1 MGIKRYIATKDNT
14 ITNAFKSDLSTRG
27 SGSNM
32 GASDILEVFSIYAQ
46 ATTSSIEKSRILL
59 QFPTTDLIADK
70 QTDVILS
77 ASYQTNSGKSQAN
90 PKYFLRL
97 FNAEH
102 AQTLPKQFEVTV
114 KAVSRSW
121 DEGIGLDMDEYKD
134 LGSSNWVNAAS
145 ASGGV
150 TTWTSAGADFH
161 ASPSH
166 TYSFVKG
173 TEDLELDITTLVNQW
188 LDGTKANYG
197 LGVFL
202 STAYEDSTERS
213 YYTKK
218 FFGRGSEFFFKRPCI
233 EARWK
238 DAKLDDR
245 GAFYASSSLAP
256 KVDNLNTLYFYNYI
270 RGQLK
275 NIEQVGKGNI
285 YVHLYSGSDTNNRPV
300 AGGTP
305 LRLDLPDDHGS
316 GETGRILDTPATGGW
331 FTTGIYT
338 ASLGLRTSLVKA
350 FDVWHVGATHYKSGT
365 IEIKTFNTNWEV
377 NPTDRYITSITNLK
391 DSYNTKETAKLRLYI
406 RSQDWNPNIYTKAIT
421 RVQAELLEQTYYS
434 VYRES
439 DDYTIISYGT
449 SSATEHTRLSY
460 DISGNYFDLDMSLF
474 EPGYAYGIK
483 FLMKVNG
490 NWKETPETFR
500 FRVDNES

>member
-46 ATTSSIEKSRILL
+46 ANTSSIEKSRILL
-59 QFPTTDLIADK
+59 QFPTTDLVADTH
-70 QTDVILS
+70 TDVILS
-77 ASYQTNSGKSQAN
+77 ASAD

-102 AQTLPKQFEVTV
+102 GKTLPKQYEVTV

-121 DEGIGLDMDEYKD
+121 DEGTGLDMDEYKD

-145 ASGGV
+145 ASSGV
-150 TTWTSAGADFH
+150 TTWTSEGGDFH
-161 ASPSH
+161 ASPSYA
-166 TYSFVKG
+166 YSFVKG
-173 TEDLELDITTLVNQW
+173 NEDLELDITALVNQW
-188 LDGTKANYG
+188 LDGTKSNYG

-202 STAYEDSTERS
+202 STTYEDSTERS

-238 DAKLDDR
+238 DSKLDDR

-270 RGQLK
+270 RGQLQ
-275 NIEQVGKGNI
+275 NIEQVGKGKI
-285 YVHLYSGSDTNNRPV
+285 YVHLYSGSDTNNAPV
-300 AGGTP
+300 AGGVP
-305 LRLDLPDDHGS
+305 LRLDLPDDHGA

-338 ASLGLRTSLVKA
+338 ASFGLRTSLVKA
-350 FDVWHVGATHYKSGT
+350 FDVWHVGTTQYKSGT
-365 IEIKTFNTNWEV
+365 IAIKTFNTNWEV
-377 NPTDRYITSITNLK
+377 NPTDRYVTSITNLK
-391 DSYNTKETAKLRLYI
+391 DSYNIKETAKLRLYI
-406 RSQDWNPNIYTKAIT
+406 RSQDWNPNIYTKAT
-421 RVQAELLEQTYYS
+421 TKVQTELLEQTYYS
-434 VYRES
+434 VHRES